1 MREYYSAVRLIA
13 HALGAPTLAMAP
25 ALALAI
31 ALAPAPTLALTVTLT
46 LTLDLRSLYGLSD
59 FDLREHWEAAAEL
72 SPLGFCDALALKK
85 GYRIAR
91 GRGGAD
97 THRAGLEV
105 RRDCYAQPESPDHP
119 NPNEV
124 LRDFVTPATHP
135 ST

>member
-25 ALALAI
+25 AVALAI
-31 ALAPAPTLALTVTLT
+31 ALAPAPTLALTLTLT

-59 FDLREHWEAAAEL
+59 FDLREHWETAAEL

-91 GRGGAD
+91 GR
-97 THRAGLEV
+97 H
-105 RRDCYAQPESPDHP
+105 
-119 NPNEV
+119 
-124 LRDFVTPATHP
+124 
-135 ST
+135 

>member
-13 HALGAPTLAMAP
+13 HALGAPTLALAP
-25 ALALAI
+25 AVALAIALAPAPTLALAI

-59 FDLREHWEAAAEL
+59 FDLREHWETAAEL

-91 GRGGAD
+91 GR
-97 THRAGLEV
+97 H
-105 RRDCYAQPESPDHP
+105 
-119 NPNEV
+119 
-124 LRDFVTPATHP
+124 
-135 ST
+135 

>member
-1 MREYYSAVRLIA
+1 M
-13 HALGAPTLAMAP
+13 
-25 ALALAI
+25 
-31 ALAPAPTLALTVTLT
+31 T

-59 FDLREHWEAAAEL
+59 FDLREHWETAAEL

-105 RRDCYAQPESPDHP
+105 RRDCYAQPEPPDLTLTLTRCC
-119 NPNEV
+119 EM
-124 LRDFVTPATHP
+124 LRLQLILLPDPALIRILTITPALTP
-135 ST
+135 